1 MACSSHKVA
10 YGTVG
15 LLDVL
20 HGVVMT
26 TEVPEGRTLS
36 YMLPFCLFR
45 NKVSKRATHAET
57 LYFISKG
64 LRSSTSS
71 CVGPCSATDHT
82 VSNGR

>member
-20 HGVVMT
+20 HVVVMP
-26 TEVPEGRTLS
+26 TEVPERRTLS
-36 YMLPFCLFR
+36 NTLPYCLFR
-45 NKVSKRATHAET
+45 NKVSKCATHAET
-57 LYFISKG
+57 LYSISKG
-64 LRSSTSS
+64 LRLSTSS

-82 VSNGR
+82 AKQ